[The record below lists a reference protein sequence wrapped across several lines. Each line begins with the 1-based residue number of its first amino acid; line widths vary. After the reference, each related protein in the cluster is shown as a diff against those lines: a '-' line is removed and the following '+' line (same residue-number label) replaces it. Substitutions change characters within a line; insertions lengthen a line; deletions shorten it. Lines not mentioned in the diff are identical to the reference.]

1 MVERTGHAC
10 RRRGRRLCAY
20 ALPTVL
26 SVGLCVASTGAFC
39 FQAPHGVLR
48 SPLQQSKS
56 KRGPVDSDDANHFY
70 PQRSLAPFRNTAS
83 SSHLLRT
90 TALSMSL
97 IPLPVEELQRLVA
110 TGTPTG
116 SQYSTYWGRT
126 QQEQYARVLES
137 AIVTFLGVFF
147 SYFMSFVLGG
157 FVATLFGCLFCFW
170 GILSPEFKARSRNW
184 EFLGGRQLV
193 DPWTVMDNNNGNIGD
208 TDPEHAGLYGALF
221 LGRIGDVCVVEDV
234 AASEEFDLEVFADY
248 K

>member
-1 MVERTGHAC
+1 
-10 RRRGRRLCAY
+10 
-20 ALPTVL
+20 
-26 SVGLCVASTGAFC
+26 
-39 FQAPHGVLR
+39 
-48 SPLQQSKS
+48 
-56 KRGPVDSDDANHFY
+56 
-70 PQRSLAPFRNTAS
+70 
-83 SSHLLRT
+83 
-90 TALSMSL
+90 
-97 IPLPVEELQRLVA
+97 
-110 TGTPTG
+110 
-116 SQYSTYWGRT
+116 
-126 QQEQYARVLES
+126 
-137 AIVTFLGVFF
+137 
-147 SYFMSFVLGG
+147 MSFVLGG